1 MKKPFVVDYNKKDA
15 GLQIFPSKPL
25 LSSQKI
31 RSSKKNRFDNIQVE
45 HYELDS
51 HEAPEHMPAQNAI
64 VIFHEPVLVNRRLG
78 DQCKDDYVK
87 AGDIVISPAN
97 VLHSACWNGR
107 ANFTLLL
114 LKPEYFSHIAF
125 EHINPERSELLPS
138 FAQEDPFVYGA
149 GQNLKSQ
156 LQSQDIASRM
166 YIDQLASC
174 LFIHLT
180 ERYGLT
186 KHKLSRNIHSFSA
199 AELQQALDYFD
210 DHINQNIGLAEISN
224 LLGMSQYHFARL
236 FKKAIGIPPAQ
247 YFMKRRLKKTAHL
260 LATTS
265 LDLGLIAEETGF
277 TDQSHLY
284 RTFCQ
289 HLLVTPRQYRRR
301 L

>member
-31 RSSKKNRFDNIQVE
+31 RFDNIQVE

-64 VIFHEPVLVNRRLG
+64 VIFHEPVLVQRRLG
-78 DQCKDDYVK
+78 DRCKDDYVK
-87 AGDIVISPAN
+87 AGDIVVSPAN
-97 VLHSACWNGR
+97 VLHSACWNEK

-114 LKPEYFSHIAF
+114 LQPKYFSHIAF

-138 FAQEDPFVYGA
+138 FAQNDPFVYGV
-149 GQNLKSQ
+149 GQNLKLQLESQ
-156 LQSQDIASRM
+156 NIASRM
-166 YIDQLASC
+166 YIEQLVSL
-174 LFIHLT
+174 LFIHLM
-180 ERYGLT
+180 ERYGLA

-199 AELQQALDYFD
+199 AELQQVLDYFD
-210 DHINQNIGLAEISN
+210 DHIKQNIGLAEISN
-224 LLGMSQYHFARL
+224 LLGMSQHHFARL
-236 FKKAIGIPPAQ
+236 FKKAMGIPPAQ

-265 LDLGLIAEETGF
+265 LGLGLIAEKTGF

-289 HLLVTPRQYRRR
+289 HLLVTPRQYRGR